1 VSGDTDW
8 ADATVADV
16 KTNVV
21 ANRARRVSRVPKA
34 FSWLR
39 NGRGYASITVLI
51 VGTNLEG
58 VALEFNVVTGGAR
71 QGGPPARDYTVAGPA
86 GPLFVVEVGEG
97 RPVVVLHGGPGAHHD
112 YLLPAFSQLAN
123 EYRLYFYDQR
133 GGGRSRVQR
142 PLEITW
148 RDHVADLELLR
159 STWERERLALIGY
172 SWGGLLALLYASE
185 HPQRAEMLILLA
197 PAAGWGDYQ
206 RRFREE
212 LERRSRSGAVARLRA
227 ELEASGLRERDAA
240 AYRQRLFDLSV
251 AGYYRDPRAA
261 PDSAPFVVQSQAR
274 QATWLSLAGHGP
286 QLRRK
291 LRSLQVPTLILQG
304 RHDPMPLE
312 WAEELAQLL
321 PTASLVVLED
331 SGHVPYVEEAERT
344 FVEIRRFLSERRTG

>member
-1 VSGDTDW
+1 
-8 ADATVADV
+8 
-16 KTNVV
+16 
-21 ANRARRVSRVPKA
+21 
-34 FSWLR
+34 
-39 NGRGYASITVLI
+39 

-58 VALEFNVVTGGAR
+58 VALEFNVAAGGAR
-71 QGGPPARDYTVAGPA
+71 QRGPLARDYTVAGPA

-97 RPVVVLHGGPGAHHD
+97 HPVVVLHGGPGAHHD
-112 YLLPAFSQLAN
+112 YMLPAFSQLAD

-133 GGGRSRVQR
+133 GGGRSRVQQ

-148 RDHVADLELLR
+148 RDHVADLDLLR

-185 HPQRAEMLILLA
+185 HPQRAETLILLA
-197 PAAGWGDYQ
+197 PAAAWGDYQ

-240 AYRQRLFDLSV
+240 AYRQRLFDLSI
-251 AGYYRDPRAA
+251 AGYYCDPRAA
-261 PDSAPFVVQSQAR
+261 LDSAPFVVQSQAQ
-274 QATWLSLAGHGP
+274 QATWASLAGHGP
-286 QLRRK
+286 ELRRK

-312 WAEELAQLL
+312 WAQELAQLL
-321 PTASLVVLED
+321 PIARLVVLEG